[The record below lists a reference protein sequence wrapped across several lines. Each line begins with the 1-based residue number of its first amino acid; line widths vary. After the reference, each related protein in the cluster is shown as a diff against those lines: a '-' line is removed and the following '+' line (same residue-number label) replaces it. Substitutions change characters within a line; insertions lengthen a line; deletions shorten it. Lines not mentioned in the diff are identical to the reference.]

1 MKKTQVLSTK
11 PIYAFV
17 LSVAESPQLFTE
29 KFTDDKKSRILR
41 GSTRKLEIKTAN
53 KIPIASFAIQVLAVS
68 PAAAPRQKLLKSNII
83 PDKNEIG
90 NAGANKS
97 TVVQK
102 TRLLKND
109 FLKLAVK
116 VASFADKE
124 RTTAVASAKSEPEV
138 LYDISIPRNTDIPT
152 SEKHASTAP
161 RPRGGDKEFFITSLP
176 VHIM

>member
-68 PAAAPRQKLLKSNII
+68 PAAAPRQKLLKSKRI
-83 PDKNEIG
+83 PLKNESG
-90 NAGANKS
+90 NAGANKIMI
-97 TVVQK
+97 VQK

-109 FLKLAVK
+109 FSKLAAK
-116 VASFADKE
+116 VESFAE
-124 RTTAVASAKSEPEV
+124 SILTTEVLSAKSEPDA
-138 LYDISIPRNTDIPT
+138 L
-152 SEKHASTAP
+152 
-161 RPRGGDKEFFITSLP
+161 
-176 VHIM
+176 